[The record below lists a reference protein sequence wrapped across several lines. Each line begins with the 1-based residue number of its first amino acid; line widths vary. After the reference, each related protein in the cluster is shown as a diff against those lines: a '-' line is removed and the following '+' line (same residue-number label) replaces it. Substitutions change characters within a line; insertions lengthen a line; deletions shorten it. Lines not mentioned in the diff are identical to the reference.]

1 MSEAER
7 IASLLEYS
15 FEEEALLEEA
25 LTHRS
30 HAVEN
35 GGFDNERLE
44 FLGDAVLELVITQS
58 LMIAFPH
65 SSEGQLTRIRASM
78 VRTESLAGLGRVW
91 QLGDALKLGKGEE
104 GSGGG
109 DKDTVLAG
117 AVEALLGALYTD
129 AGRLEPCERVIHQAF
144 NERIG
149 AIVDPSTFGRDPK
162 SALQEEAMA
171 LAKLIPVYTDTDVT
185 GPPHNPLYTVAVE
198 VVGIAK
204 AEGKGRTKRN
214 AQREAATVALE
225 QVMFY
230 GKNNSGEE
238 E

>member
-7 IASLLEYS
+7 VAALLGHS
-15 FEEEALLEEA
+15 FQEEALLEEA

-35 GGFDNERLE
+35 GGYDNERLE

-65 SSEGQLTRIRASM
+65 SSEGQLSRIRASM
-78 VRTESLAGLGRVW
+78 VRTESLAGLGRDW
-91 QLGDALKLGKGEE
+91 QLGAALKLGKGEE

-129 AGRLEPCERVIHQAF
+129 AGLEPCERVIHQAF
-144 NERIG
+144 NARIG

-171 LAKLIPVYTDTDVT
+171 LAKLIPVYTETDVS
-185 GPPHNPLYTVAVE
+185 GPPHNRLYTVAVE
-198 VVGIAK
+198 VPGIAK
-204 AEGKGRTKRN
+204 AEGQGRSKRN
-214 AQREAATVALE
+214 AQREAAAVALE
-225 QVMFY
+225 QVMIY